1 MVMVGPFSEA
11 AAAAARALLALSIS
25 SRIEE
30 LVLSVVWETSFSV
43 CLLFSDFTGAV
54 FVVLPPI
61 VVFLEAMGDPS
72 SSMQS
77 KPVPAQTV
85 STQQTASM
93 QLVDG
98 RVEHEHDD
106 NVNDDAIDDA
116 NDDAIDTNDDEDDDE

>member
-85 STQQTASM
+85 STQQSSM

-98 RVEHEHDD
+98 RVEHERDD